1 MKRIAR
7 LGAVVALPAIAAV
20 ALSTSAHAGPVRPS
34 EAVAATTSEVPET
47 PYAVLLPIGAVV
59 TFGGAYFLVR
69 RGRVAAD

>member
-7 LGAVVALPAIAAV
+7 LGAVAALPAIAAV
-20 ALSTSAHAGPVRPS
+20 AWSMPGHASSARPA
-34 EAVAATTSEVPET
+34 EAVAASTAEVPET
-47 PYAVLLPIGAVV
+47 PYAILLPVGAVV